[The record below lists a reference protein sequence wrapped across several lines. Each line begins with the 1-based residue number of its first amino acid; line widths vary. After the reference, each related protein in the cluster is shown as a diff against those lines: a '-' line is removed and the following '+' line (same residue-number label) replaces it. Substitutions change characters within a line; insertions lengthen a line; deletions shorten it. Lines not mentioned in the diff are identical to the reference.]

1 LRDFLE
7 ENDLLVGLILG
18 SLLIPLIVD
27 FVKRRWDREKEERER
42 RVFDFRERQQA
53 SLTKRLETLDDITDS
68 YMNFLIGVHFIILDH
83 AQNRLD
89 SELGRRHRS
98 SHDENTQ
105 AFLAKCA
112 IFPLR
117 VAQYFERS
125 NILEQ
130 RMQRLAGWASDADAA
145 VTLLAENPPE
155 IEKKR
160 IDRLWGHLKDGTD
173 ELGQAVRETVE
184 ELAAEVKPDAIFGE
198 GQDIAWSVTRIR
210 ALTEARSWELR

>member
-1 LRDFLE
+1 LLDFLQ
-7 ENDLLVGLILG
+7 ENDVLVGLILG
-18 SLLIPLIVD
+18 GLLTPLIVD
-27 FVKRRWDREKEERER
+27 FVKRRWDQEKEERER

-53 SLTKRLETLDDITDS
+53 SLAKRLETLDDITDS
-68 YMNFLIGVHFIILDH
+68 YMGFLIGVHFIILDH

-125 NILEQ
+125 DILEK
-130 RMQRLAGWASDADAA
+130 RMQTLAGWASEADGA

-155 IEKKR
+155 IAKER
-160 IDRLWGHLKDGTD
+160 IDRLWGHLQAGAD
-173 ELGQAVRETVE
+173 ELGHAVRETVE
-184 ELAAEVKPDAIFGE
+184 ELAAEVKPDAE
-198 GQDIAWSVTRIR
+198 VAEDQVVAWSVTEIK
-210 ALTEARSWELR
+210 ALREAMSWQPR